1 MDVPP
6 RAAPPPALLVTGMHR
21 SGTSLLTSILAAAG
35 VHVGDQLMGA
45 AESNPHG
52 HFEDL
57 EFYSLHQ
64 RILAANGLSREGF
77 TCQAP
82 IDVPAAARGEAAA
95 LVGRRRAA
103 GRLWGWKDPRSV
115 LFLDFWAD
123 LLPEARYV
131 FAFRPVWEVVDSLFR
146 RGDDPFV
153 LNPRLAIELWV
164 TYNKRILEFV
174 RSHPGRC
181 LLLET
186 RRVAG
191 DPALVVER
199 VAALCGATLGAP
211 VDRYDPAL
219 LVSEPSPHR
228 AVLVQG
234 LCPEAMQLLDELR
247 RAAGESP
254 APYPSVRRT
263 ESSAEAGL
271 AEWLRSAASQRAAA
285 AACRGALEH
294 AARLRERLA
303 EADACLAAERAAT
316 LELSTR
322 IAAADEERAAL
333 HALIDAE
340 RRHGDEMAVAQ
351 GLERQA
357 LTAAHDAERLEF
369 ETRLRALVAEHD
381 AQRQS
386 LAARLDAMGAAL
398 ADRDVALAARDA
410 ALALRDADLAAR
422 DAVLALRDADLADRG
437 ITLAA
442 REAECRQ
449 LEAALAARDAECRQ
463 SEAALAALRRD
474 LAARDMRHERDL
486 EALAEALDAERRAM
500 TLRLDEAARALD
512 ASTAAADDD
521 RQRAATLA
529 AEVER
534 LRGELAAGTAAH
546 DAATAA
552 RREADALA
560 AQLRAERE
568 TFEAL
573 RQDMVVRLDAALA
586 GPVAA

>member
-57 EFYSLHQ
+57 EFYALHQ

-77 TCQAP
+77 TCQAT
-82 IDVPAAARGEAAA
+82 IDVPAAARAEAMA

-103 GRLWGWKDPRSV
+103 GRPWGWKDPRST
-115 LFLDFWAD
+115 LFLDVWAE

-153 LNPRLAIELWV
+153 LNPRFAIELWV
-164 TYNKRILEFV
+164 AYNKRILEFV

-199 VAALCGATLGAP
+199 VAALCGATLGTP
-211 VDRYDPAL
+211 VDRYDPTL

-234 LCPEAMQLLDELR
+234 LCPEAIQLLEELR
-247 RAAGESP
+247 RAAGEPSAPFTATRRAESP
-254 APYPSVRRT
+254 
-263 ESSAEAGL
+263 AEAGL
-271 AEWLRSAASQRAAA
+271 AEWLRSAASQRAAVA
-285 AACRGALEH
+285 ECRGALEQ
-294 AARLRERLA
+294 AARLRDGLT
-303 EADACLAAERAAT
+303 EADARLAAERAAT

-322 IAAADEERAAL
+322 IAAADEERALL
-333 HALIDAE
+333 HALLDAE
-340 RRHGDEMAVAQ
+340 RRHGDEMAVAH
-351 GLERQA
+351 GLEREA
-357 LTAAHDAERLEF
+357 LTAAHDAERLELDS
-369 ETRLRALVAEHD
+369 RLRALVAEHD
-381 AQRQS
+381 SQRAA
-386 LAARLDAMGAAL
+386 LEARLDAMGAAL
-398 ADRDVALAARDA
+398 VERDIALATRDATLADRDAALAARDTDLATRDAALAARDA
-410 ALALRDADLAAR
+410 A
-422 DAVLALRDADLADRG
+422 
-437 ITLAA
+437 
-442 REAECRQ
+442 CRQ
-449 LEAALAARDAECRQ
+449 LEAALAA
-463 SEAALAALRRD
+463 LRSD
-474 LAARDMRHERDL
+474 LAAVAVRHERDL

-500 TLRLDEAARALD
+500 TLRLDDAARALD
-512 ASTAAADDD
+512 ASTAAAEDD

-534 LRGELAAGTAAH
+534 LRGDLAAGTAAH

-568 TFEAL
+568 TFESL

>member
-1 MDVPP
+1 MDVPH

-45 AESNPHG
+45 AESNAHG

-57 EFYSLHQ
+57 EFYALHQ
-64 RILAANGLSREGF
+64 RVLAANGLSREGF

-82 IDVPAAARGEAAA
+82 IDVPAAARAEAMA

-103 GRLWGWKDPRSV
+103 GRLWGWKDPRST
-115 LFLDFWAD
+115 LFLDLWAD

-153 LNPRLAIELWV
+153 LNPRFAIELWV
-164 TYNKRILEFV
+164 AYNKRILEFV

-199 VAALCGATLGAP
+199 VAALCGATLGTP
-211 VDRYDPAL
+211 VDRYDPTL

-247 RAAGESP
+247 RAAGEPSP
-254 APYPSVRRT
+254 PFTATRRA
-263 ESSAEAGL
+263 ESPAEAGL
-271 AEWLRSAASQRAAA
+271 AEWLRSAASQRATVAE
-285 AACRGALEH
+285 CRGALEQE
-294 AARLRERLA
+294 ARLRERLA
-303 EADACLAAERAAT
+303 EADARLAAERAAT

-340 RRHGDEMAVAQ
+340 RRHGDEMAVAH
-351 GLERQA
+351 GLEREA
-357 LTAAHDAERLEF
+357 LTAAHDAERLELDS
-369 ETRLRALVAEHD
+369 RLRTLVAEHD
-381 AQRQS
+381 SQRRS
-386 LAARLDAMGAAL
+386 LDARLDALSAAL
-398 ADRDVALAARDA
+398 ADRDAALAARDADLAARDA
-410 ALALRDADLAAR
+410 ALALRDADLA
-422 DAVLALRDADLADRG
+422 DRA
-437 ITLAA
+437 ISLAA
-442 REAECRQ
+442 RDAECRQ
-449 LEAALAARDAECRQ
+449 LEAALAARDAECRR

-474 LAARDMRHERDL
+474 LAARDMRHERDV

-500 TLRLDEAARALD
+500 TLRLDDAARALD
-512 ASTAAADDD
+512 ASTAAAEDD

-546 DAATAA
+546 DAAMAA

>member
-1 MDVPP
+1 MDVPH

-45 AESNPHG
+45 AESNAHG

-57 EFYSLHQ
+57 EFYALHQ
-64 RILAANGLSREGF
+64 RVLAANGLSREGF

-82 IDVPAAARGEAAA
+82 IDVPAAARAEAMA

-103 GRLWGWKDPRSV
+103 GRLWGWKDPRST
-115 LFLDFWAD
+115 LFLDLWAD

-153 LNPRLAIELWV
+153 LNPRFAIELWV
-164 TYNKRILEFV
+164 AYNKRILEFV

-199 VAALCGATLGAP
+199 VAALCGATLGTP
-211 VDRYDPAL
+211 VDRYDPTL

-247 RAAGESP
+247 RAAGEPSP
-254 APYPSVRRT
+254 PFTATRRA
-263 ESSAEAGL
+263 ESPAEAGL
-271 AEWLRSAASQRAAA
+271 AEWLRSAASQRAAVA
-285 AACRGALEH
+285 ECRGALEQE
-294 AARLRERLA
+294 ARLRERLA
-303 EADACLAAERAAT
+303 EADARLAAERAAT

-340 RRHGDEMAVAQ
+340 RRHGDEMAVAH
-351 GLERQA
+351 GLEREA
-357 LTAAHDAERLEF
+357 LTAAHDAERLELDS
-369 ETRLRALVAEHD
+369 RLRTLVAEHD
-381 AQRQS
+381 SQRRS
-386 LAARLDAMGAAL
+386 LDARLDALSAAL
-398 ADRDVALAARDA
+398 ADRDAALAARDADLAARDA
-410 ALALRDADLAAR
+410 ALALRDADLA
-422 DAVLALRDADLADRG
+422 DRA
-437 ITLAA
+437 ISLAA
-442 REAECRQ
+442 RDAECRQ
-449 LEAALAARDAECRQ
+449 LEAALAARDAECRR

-474 LAARDMRHERDL
+474 LAARDMRHERDV

-500 TLRLDEAARALD
+500 TLRLDDAARALD
-512 ASTAAADDD
+512 ASTAAAEDD

-546 DAATAA
+546 DAAMAA

>member
-57 EFYSLHQ
+57 EFYALHQ
-64 RILAANGLSREGF
+64 RVLAANGLSREGF
-77 TCQAP
+77 TCQAT
-82 IDVPAAARGEAAA
+82 IDVPASARAEAMA

-103 GRLWGWKDPRSV
+103 GRLWGWKDPRST
-115 LFLDFWAD
+115 LFLDLWAE

-153 LNPRLAIELWV
+153 LNPRFAIELWV
-164 TYNKRILEFV
+164 AYNKRILEFV

-199 VAALCGATLGAP
+199 VAALCGATLGTP
-211 VDRYDPAL
+211 VDRYDPTL

-247 RAAGESP
+247 RAAGEPSP
-254 APYPSVRRT
+254 PFAATRRA
-263 ESSAEAGL
+263 ESPAEAGL
-271 AEWLRSAASQRAAA
+271 AEWLRSAASQRAAVA
-285 AACRGALEH
+285 ECRGALEQV
-294 AARLRERLA
+294 ARLRDGLT
-303 EADACLAAERAAT
+303 EADARLAAERAAT

-322 IAAADEERAAL
+322 IAAADEEHAAL
-333 HALIDAE
+333 HALLDAE

-351 GLERQA
+351 GLEREA
-357 LTAAHDAERLEF
+357 LTAAHDAERPELDS
-369 ETRLRALVAEHD
+369 RLRALVAEHD
-381 AQRQS
+381 SQRRS
-386 LAARLDAMGAAL
+386 LDARLEALSAAL
-398 ADRDVALAARDA
+398 ADRDAALAARDADLAARDA
-410 ALALRDADLAAR
+410 ALALRDADLA
-422 DAVLALRDADLADRG
+422 DRA

-449 LEAALAARDAECRQ
+449 LEAALSARDAECRR

-486 EALAEALDAERRAM
+486 EALAGALDAERRAM
-500 TLRLDEAARALD
+500 TLRLDDAARALD
-512 ASTAAADDD
+512 ASTAAAEDD

-534 LRGELAAGTAAH
+534 LRGDLAAGTAAH

-560 AQLRAERE
+560 TQLRAERE

>member
-77 TCQAP
+77 TCQAT
-82 IDVPAAARGEAAA
+82 IDVPAAARAEAMA

-103 GRLWGWKDPRSV
+103 GRPWGWKDPRST
-115 LFLDFWAD
+115 LFLDVWAE

-153 LNPRLAIELWV
+153 LNPRFAIELWV
-164 TYNKRILEFV
+164 AYNKRILEFV

-211 VDRYDPAL
+211 VDRYDPTL

-234 LCPEAMQLLDELR
+234 LCPEAIQLLEELR
-247 RAAGESP
+247 RAAGEPSAPFTATRRAESP
-254 APYPSVRRT
+254 
-263 ESSAEAGL
+263 AEAGL
-271 AEWLRSAASQRAAA
+271 AEWLRSAASQRAAVA
-285 AACRGALEH
+285 ECRGALEQV
-294 AARLRERLA
+294 ARLRDGLT
-303 EADACLAAERAAT
+303 EADARLAAERAAT

-322 IAAADEERAAL
+322 IAAADEERALL
-333 HALIDAE
+333 HALLDAE
-340 RRHGDEMAVAQ
+340 RRHGDEMAVAH
-351 GLERQA
+351 GLEREA
-357 LTAAHDAERLEF
+357 LTAAHDAERLELDS
-369 ETRLRALVAEHD
+369 RLRALVAEHD
-381 AQRQS
+381 SQRAA
-386 LAARLDAMGAAL
+386 LEARLEAMGAAL
-398 ADRDVALAARDA
+398 VERDIALATRDATLADRDAALAARDTD
-410 ALALRDADLAAR
+410 LATRDAALAAR
-422 DAVLALRDADLADRG
+422 D
-437 ITLAA
+437 
-442 REAECRQ
+442 AECRQ
-449 LEAALAARDAECRQ
+449 LEAALAA
-463 SEAALAALRRD
+463 LRSD
-474 LAARDMRHERDL
+474 LAAVAVRNERDL

-500 TLRLDEAARALD
+500 TLRLDDAARALD
-512 ASTAAADDD
+512 ASTAAAEDD